1 VRLAY
6 KPQLKNGWQ
15 STEAD
20 PMGQSKGF
28 CNLPG
33 FNWRM
38 KAKADFG
45 GNAAADVLGW
55 KPTDIV

>member
-45 GNAAADVLGW
+45 GNAAADVSG
-55 KPTDIV
+55 